1 MGWVEI
7 SHVINV
13 VLFHVIVD
21 DINAFVIIT
30 SLLFIR
36 KKTREFVAKSKNLDF
51 FFSVFSAR
59 DTAWFR

>member
-7 SHVINV
+7 SYVRNV

-51 FFSVFSAR
+51 FFFC
-59 DTAWFR
+59 F